1 MHISSC
7 CSLAQLCLF
16 RDAHSEAKYMLSR
29 LISLRPSSL
38 PPSVILRITAMPFTH
53 EDSIYSSS
61 PGTQGNFTQ
70 SDARLDTEGA

>member
-38 PPSVILRITAMPFTH
+38 PTSVILRITAMPFTH
-53 EDSIYSSS
+53 EDSILPLQGPRETS
-61 PGTQGNFTQ
+61 PSLTP
-70 SDARLDTEGA
+70 D